1 MITPENRHP
10 DHDLLAKYLA
20 GETTTAESE
29 QVEAWLAESEE
40 NMAEFERLSTIW
52 DGAENLVP
60 TFNSEKAWGNVE
72 GQLSEKTAE
81 EKRGVMK
88 YLLPIAAMVAGVI
101 IIIGAYRTM
110 MSGDA
115 VEMLFAETKD
125 ETMELTLSDGSV
137 VFLNANSKLEYPAEF
152 SDAGRN
158 VTLSG
163 EAFFEVQRDTAKQFQ
178 IKAAGSLITV
188 LGTSFNVKTTV
199 ETVEVVVSTGRV
211 AVEDQTRS
219 GSKIELTAGEKGT
232 YNKGEKNVIRS
243 LDIEADHLFWKDRT
257 LQYEA
262 TPLTEVIEQ
271 VNRNYGSDVVLADSS
286 TYACPLSTTFQDMEL
301 NEILEVI
308 GSTFKLEIDT
318 VDNQIILKGEG
329 CN

>member
-29 QVEAWLAESEE
+29 QVETWLAESDE
-40 NMAEFERLSTIW
+40 NMAEFDRLSAIW
-52 DGAENLVP
+52 NGVDNPAP
-60 TFNSEKAWGNVE
+60 RFNSEKAWGKVE
-72 GQLSEKTAE
+72 NQLSEETTAE
-81 EKRGVMK
+81 KSSVMK

-110 MSGDA
+110 MSGDE
-115 VEMLFAETKD
+115 VEMLVAETQA

-137 VFLNANSKLEYPAEF
+137 VYLNANSKLEYPAEF
-152 SDAGRN
+152 SDEGRN

-163 EAFFEVQRDTAKQFQ
+163 EAFFDVKRDTTKQFC
-178 IKAAGSLITV
+178 IAAEGSLVTV
-188 LGTSFNVKTTV
+188 LGTSFSVKTTL
-199 ETVEVVVSTGRV
+199 EAVEVVVSTGRV
-211 AVEDQTRS
+211 AVEDETQS
-219 GSKIELTAGEKGT
+219 AAKLELTAGEKGT

-243 LDIEADHLFWKDRT
+243 LDIETDHLFWKDRT
-257 LQYEA
+257 LRYDA
-262 TPLTEVIEQ
+262 TPLADVISQ
-271 VNRNYGSDVVLADSS
+271 VNRNYGADVVLDDSS
-286 TYACPLSTTFQDMEL
+286 TYTCPLSTTFKDMEL

-318 VDNQIILKGEG
+318 VADQIVLSGEG